1 MEYIKKLGISFLF
14 LFSSFII
21 LTMIMTIF
29 SYFNILGD
37 KTTNIFKIIIP
48 IISLFIGGF
57 YIGKKSIK
65 KGWLEGLKLS
75 IICSIIIVIINY
87 LVYSSPFESK
97 NILYY
102 IILIASSVL
111 GSMIGINFKQK
122 NNDL

>member
-57 YIGKKSIK
+57 YIGKKSMK

-75 IICSIIIVIINY
+75 IICSIIIIIINY